1 MENNDKELKV
11 SAIKEGTVID
21 HIPAQNLFKVI
32 SILGLEKI
40 PNAITFGTN
49 LESKKLGRK
58 SIIKV
63 ADRFFEDD
71 DINKIALVAPEA
83 KLNIIKD
90 YKVVEKRIVSLPDE
104 ITGYVRCFNPKC
116 ITNHEDI
123 TPRFSVVG
131 RAPLEL
137 KCHYCEKVTSEEH
150 MEIK

>member
-1 MENNDKELKV
+1 MENSNKELKV
-11 SAIKEGTVID
+11 SAIKDGTVID

-32 SILGLEKI
+32 SLLGLEQI

-71 DINKIALVAPEA
+71 EINKIALVAPEA

-90 YKVVEKRIVSLPDE
+90 YKVVEKRQVSLPEE
-104 ITGYVRCFNPKC
+104 IRGYVRCFNPKC
-116 ITNHEDI
+116 ITNHEEI
-123 TPRFSVVG
+123 QTRFTVLSKL
-131 RAPLEL
+131 PLAL
-137 KCHYCEKVTSEEH
+137 KCHYCEKVTTEEH
-150 MEIK
+150 VVIK

>member
-1 MENNDKELKV
+1 M
-11 SAIKEGTVID
+11 
-21 HIPAQNLFKVI
+21 
-32 SILGLEKI
+32 
-40 PNAITFGTN
+40 
-49 LESKKLGRK
+49 
-58 SIIKV
+58 